1 MIGGLMKTTSRL
13 AVAAAA
19 GLFMSGA
26 AHAGGAIGGNCCAD
40 LEERVAELE
49 ATTARKGN
57 RRVSLTIYGQVNKAF
72 IISDELDSGKSTGI
86 IDNENSSSRFGFKGQ
101 AKISSDL
108 YAGYKIEFEVDGD
121 AEEGPDTLDLRHNDI
136 YIGSKTLG
144 KLSIGQGSTASDGIA
159 EIDLSGTTV
168 AGGTLSL
175 ASYATTGQKFDHL
188 DGDSRQERIR
198 YDSPTL
204 AGFKVSASWQD
215 NDDYDV
221 ALRFGSTFGDFTV
234 AAGIAYLNEEESATG
249 AKEDGESFSG
259 SISALHIPTGLNV
272 TFAAGDQDN
281 ADGTDQ
287 FEYYYVKGGIKRKVF
302 AAGST
307 AFSVDY
313 HNQELASGLESDKV
327 GFQLVQTI
335 DAAAMD
341 LYITGWSTESDD
353 PLREEDAIVVGT
365 RIQF

>member
-1 MIGGLMKTTSRL
+1 MKTTSRL
-13 AVAAAA
+13 AVVAAA
-19 GLFMSGA
+19 GLFMSGT

-57 RRVSLTIYGQVNKAF
+57 RRVSLTVYGQVSKALLF
-72 IISDELDSGKSTGI
+72 SDEIDTSGDGTAI
-86 IDNENSSSRFGFKGQ
+86 IDNENSASRFGFKGK
-101 AKISSDL
+101 ARISSDL
-108 YAGYKIEFEVDGD
+108 YAGYKVEFEIEGFSD
-121 AEEGPDTLDLRHNDI
+121 AEEGPDTLTLRHNDV

-159 EIDLSGTTV
+159 EIDLSGT
-168 AGGTLSL
+168 ALANGTSNLSG
-175 ASYATTGQKFDHL
+175 YATSGHAFDQL
-188 DGDSRQERIR
+188 DGDSRKERVR

-215 NDDYDV
+215 NEDYDV
-221 ALRFGSTFGDFTV
+221 ALRFGSTFGDFTI
-234 AAGIAYLNEEESATG
+234 AAGVAYLNEEDSEGT
-249 AKEDGESFSG
+249 ETVSG
-259 SISALHIPTGLNV
+259 SVSALHIPTGLNV
-272 TFAAGDQDN
+272 TFAAGDQD
-281 ADGTDQ
+281 ADDVDDEKS
-287 FEYYYVKGGIKRKVF
+287 FYYVKGGIKRKVF
-302 AAGST
+302 AAGTT

-313 HNQELASGLESDKV
+313 QVEEDAQGDEADKI

-341 LYITGWSTESDD
+341 LFVAGWSTEADAAFNGGGD
-353 PLREEDAIVVGT
+353 EDAIVIGT